1 VCVYIYI
8 SAGYFKEITNPMDL
22 STVRAKLDSRQYNNA
37 RAWLADLRYASI
49 RSLLQ
54 YY

>member
-1 VCVYIYI
+1 MYIYTM
-8 SAGYFKEITNPMDL
+8 APGYFKEITTPMDL
-22 STVRAKLDSRQYNNA
+22 STVCAKIDSRQYENA
-37 RAWLADLRYASI
+37 RAWLADLRYANI